1 MSSDRPPIRPIL
13 NKWKAENFVDKKSDI
28 GTPFKVLPSSCK
40 AECFGTLA
48 KTLSQNGYTYEE
60 MGKVD
65 MTRQIADVCWREDK
79 IVKMSSSEVNKAKHG
94 VILDWLE
101 VIDGMFC
108 TVVMSKLEEH
118 EKPKFKE
125 EEKPVLLVKPSKE
138 PSKTV
143 QPLPTHREKPKFK
156 EEEKPVLL
164 VKPSKEPSKTVQ
176 PLPTHREKTKEELI
190 KEIMEPKNRAKPAEK
205 IDRGDDTNWEFLD
218 KLGIEDSDE

>member
-143 QPLPTHREKPKFK
+143 QPLPTHREK
-156 EEEKPVLL
+156 
-164 VKPSKEPSKTVQ
+164 
-176 PLPTHREKTKEELI
+176 TKEELI